1 MYSLE
6 GKVVAIT
13 GASRGIGRALAQ
25 AYGKRDA
32 KVALLAR
39 DARALAEVSLE
50 LTAAGVTAFPF
61 RCDVTSDDECRAAAA
76 AVRARFGR
84 IDVLVSNAGVSLLSP
99 VASLDLETLREVL
112 EVNLLGPLRWIQLV
126 LPEMQERGEGQIV
139 VVSSVAAMR
148 ALPGLGGY
156 AATKAGLNALTDAL
170 RVELEGSGVDVIVV
184 APGKTTTDIL
194 KSARGA
200 GGGRRP
206 LEKLQPSMTADY
218 VAAQIARAS
227 ERRARRVTLGVGA
240 HLIEVVQRLS
250 PAMTDRLA
258 ARTMKP

>member
-13 GASRGIGRALAQ
+13 GASRGIGRALAH
-25 AYGKRDA
+25 AYGKRGA

-39 DARALAEVSLE
+39 DAQALTEVSRE
-50 LTAAGVTAFPF
+50 LTATGVTACAF
-61 RCDVTSDDECRAAAA
+61 RCDVSSDGECRVAVA

-84 IDVLVSNAGVSLLSP
+84 IDVLVSNAGITLLSP
-99 VASLDLETLREVL
+99 VASLSLQTLREVI
-112 EVNLLGPLRWIQLV
+112 EVNLLGPLRLIQLV

-156 AATKAGLNALTDAL
+156 SATKAGLHALTDAL
-170 RVELEGSGVDVIVV
+170 RVELEGSGIDVIAV

-206 LEKLQPSMTADY
+206 LVKLQPSMTADY

-227 ERRARRVTLGVGA
+227 ERRTRRVTLGLGA
-240 HLIEVVQRLS
+240 HLIELVQRLS

-258 ARTMKP
+258 ARTMTR

>member
-25 AYGKRDA
+25 AYGKRGA

-39 DARALAEVSLE
+39 DTLALAEVSRE
-50 LTAAGVTAFPF
+50 LTATGVTACAF
-61 RCDVTSDDECRAAAA
+61 RCDVASDAECRAAVA

-84 IDVLVSNAGVSLLSP
+84 IDVLVSNAGIALLSP
-99 VASLDLETLREVL
+99 VASLSLQTLREVL
-112 EVNLLGPLRWIQLV
+112 EVNLLGPLRLIQLV
-126 LPEMQERGEGQIV
+126 LPEMQEQGEGQIV

-156 AATKAGLNALTDAL
+156 SATKAGLNALTDAL
-170 RVELEGSGVDVIVV
+170 RVELEGSGIDVIAV

-200 GGGRRP
+200 SGGRRP

-227 ERRARRVTLGVGA
+227 ERRKRRVTLGLGA
-240 HLIEVVQRLS
+240 HLIELVQRLS

-258 ARTMKP
+258 ARTMTR